1 MNMRHKYLATVLVT
15 LACLGTAGTSSA
27 SAVEW
32 ANHVGVGGGGN
43 AFGPFVRL
51 FVSETAGYGSGL
63 GCAGIRGISGVVCE
77 TNPGEA
83 VAVVLGS
90 DVSSE
95 PYIHNHSTF
104 ESFFNGFYYT

>member
-1 MNMRHKYLATVLVT
+1 MRNKRLATLLVT
-15 LACLGTAGTSSA
+15 LACLGTAGTGSA
-27 SAVEW
+27 SAAEF
-32 ANHVGVGGGGN
+32 AHHVGIPGGGN
-43 AFGPFVRL
+43 SFGPFVRL
-51 FVSETAGYGSGL
+51 FATEVVGYGSGL

-77 TNPGEA
+77 TKAGEY

-104 ESFFNGFYYT
+104 ASFFNGFYYS